1 MRGVPD
7 KIIII
12 LCIKQSNKNVD
23 RNKSAF
29 FQRKHFTLF
38 FLKHYINLL
47 CRLRVNCHW
56 LCNHPYFGNVV
67 LLCIMVSSAMLAAE
81 DPLDSN
87 SERNKVLIE
96 KAILFFL
103 YIIPTKKNLT
113 FYIMIKFVLKMFF
126 FYCFRY

>member
-1 MRGVPD
+1 MLIGTNPHFF
-7 KIIII
+7 KGSI
-12 LCIKQSNKNVD
+12 LH
-23 RNKSAF
+23 F
-29 FQRKHFTLF
+29 FFKTL
-38 FLKHYINLL
+38 NLL

-103 YIIPTKKNLT
+103 IHNTQKK
-113 FYIMIKFVLKMFF
+113 I
-126 FYCFRY
+126 